1 MKNLFF
7 ALAFM
12 LVGTFAFANNTEKNT
27 ALLNETEMVTAPVSS
42 EMVKVQTTVQEDL
55 CADVYDVYIDG
66 EYAGTIVI
74 IYEC

>member
-12 LVGTFAFANNTEKNT
+12 LVGTFAFANNTEDTT
-27 ALLNETEMVTAPVSS
+27 ALLNETEMVTAPVST
-42 EMVKVQTTVQEDL
+42 EMVKVQTTVREDL
-55 CADVYDVYIDG
+55 CADVYDVYVDG
-66 EYAGTIVI
+66 EYAGTIVV